1 MLLLHGATQPSG
13 HKKIVAY
20 LAAPARD
27 TTVSFNKTNNADRNR
42 HGAGCAAGFAAD
54 YADFEPFRGPGQ
66 SPIKPLHPF
75 DLRLLGSN
83 ESDQSKLRDGRRRGE
98 IA

>member
-1 MLLLHGATQPSG
+1 MLLFHGATQPAS
-13 HKKIVAY
+13 HKKIVTY

-42 HGAGCAAGFAAD
+42 HGAGCAARFAAD
-54 YADFEPFRGPGQ
+54 YADFEPLCGPGQ
-66 SPIKPLHPF
+66 AAIKPLHPF

-83 ESDQSKLRDGRRRGE
+83 ESGQCKLRDGRRCGE